1 MPVLAGC
8 IRGSCVYRPERPE
21 WGDRVRVG
29 KVRRGRLSGSGWS
42 IRVNQAKTIGFP
54 EEAEMKIPNKLVDDV
69 ITQIAGEH
77 GVSLVNSFKNKKNT
91 SEFIIAEKTGF
102 EINTTRNILYKLY
115 HANMV
120 SFTRKKDKQKG
131 WYIYYWTFKPK
142 RIKDILISLKK
153 KRLEKLQEQ
162 LHRENASFF
171 FRCSANC
178 MRLNFD
184 QAVDFNYKCPEC
196 GSLMEQENSDA
207 KKAQIK
213 QEIEE
218 LIKSLSVFGVKGK
231 EPDKSLKN
239 IKVPKKH

>member
-1 MPVLAGC
+1 
-8 IRGSCVYRPERPE
+8 
-21 WGDRVRVG
+21 
-29 KVRRGRLSGSGWS
+29 
-42 IRVNQAKTIGFP
+42 
-54 EEAEMKIPNKLVDDV
+54 MKIPHKLVDDV

-115 HANMV
+115 HANLV

-142 RIKDILISLKK
+142 RIKDILIGLKK

-171 FRCSANC
+171 FKCISNC

-196 GSLMEQENSDA
+196 GSLMEQENSDD
-207 KKAQIK
+207 KKAQIGEEI
-213 QEIEE
+213 QEITRG
-218 LIKSLSVFGVKGK
+218 LSVLGVKGK
-231 EPDKSLKN
+231 EPSNVKTASKTVRKN
-239 IKVPKKH
+239 SFRI

>member
-1 MPVLAGC
+1 
-8 IRGSCVYRPERPE
+8 
-21 WGDRVRVG
+21 
-29 KVRRGRLSGSGWS
+29 
-42 IRVNQAKTIGFP
+42 
-54 EEAEMKIPNKLVDDV
+54 MKIPNKLVDDV

-91 SEFIIAEKTGF
+91 SEFLIAEKTGF
-102 EINTTRNILYKLY
+102 EINATRNILYKLY

-142 RIKDILISLKK
+142 RVKDILIGLKK

-207 KKAQIK
+207 KKAQIE

-218 LIKSLSVFGVKGK
+218 LIKSLSMLGVKGK
-231 EPDKSLKN
+231 EPSNVKTVNKT
-239 IKVPKKH
+239 VKKH